1 MARGSVGWMY
11 HPWGSPSTLRFIDAE
26 HPDTAIEP
34 SWTKRW
40 FPDAFSGTMGE
51 VLRAVAD
58 GDSPSISGRDN
69 LGTMALLEAAYLSAA
84 EGRAVDLSE
93 IAVEP

>member
-1 MARGSVGWMY
+1 
-11 HPWGSPSTLRFIDAE
+11 
-26 HPDTAIEP
+26 
-34 SWTKRW
+34 
-40 FPDAFSGTMGE
+40 